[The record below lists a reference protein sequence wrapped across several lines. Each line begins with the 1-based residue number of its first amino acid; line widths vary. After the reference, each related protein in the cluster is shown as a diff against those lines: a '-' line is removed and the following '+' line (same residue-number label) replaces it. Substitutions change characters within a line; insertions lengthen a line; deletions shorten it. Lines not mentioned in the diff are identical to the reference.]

1 MKKVIIYSIVVFF
14 ISLSC
19 SKDETNSNEN
29 TIIDSI
35 DTISTWAYTF
45 QPSTLNCHIGD
56 TIYFELGGSHNAIEV
71 SQDSYNNNLSTLIIN
86 GFEFG
91 YGQSGFFVPVES
103 KTYYYVCEPHLP
115 EMKGKIIV
123 E

>member
-1 MKKVIIYSIVVFF
+1 MRNVIIYGIVVFLTSF
-14 ISLSC
+14 SC

-29 TIIDSI
+29 TVVDSI
-35 DTISTWAYTF
+35 YTISTWAYTF
-45 QPSTLNCHIGD
+45 QPSTLNCNLGD

-71 SQDSYNNNLSTLIIN
+71 SQDSYNNNLSTPIVD

-91 YGQSGFFVPVES
+91 YGQSGFFVPFES

-123 E
+123 D

>member
-1 MKKVIIYSIVVFF
+1 MKKVIIYCIVVFF

-45 QPSTLNCHIGD
+45 QPSILNCSLGD

-71 SQDSYNNNLSTLIIN
+71 SEDTYNSNLSTPIVN

-91 YGQSGFFVPVES
+91 YGESGFFIPLES

-115 EMKGKIIV
+115 EMKGEIIV
-123 E
+123 D

>member
-1 MKKVIIYSIVVFF
+1 MKKVIIYCIVVVF

-45 QPSTLNCHIGD
+45 QPSILNCSLGD

-71 SQDSYNNNLSTLIIN
+71 SEDTYNSNLSTPIVN

-91 YGQSGFFVPVES
+91 YGESGFFIPLES
-103 KTYYYVCEPHLP
+103 KTYYYICEPHLP
-115 EMKGKIIV
+115 EMKGEIIV
-123 E
+123 D

>member
-1 MKKVIIYSIVVFF
+1 MKKLIIWSTIFF
-14 ISLSC
+14 ITLSC
-19 SKDETNSNEN
+19 SKNETSSNEN
-29 TIIDSI
+29 TSIDSI

-45 QPSTLNCHIGD
+45 QPSTLNCFLGD

-71 SQDSYNNNLSTLIIN
+71 SQDSYNANLSTPIVD

-91 YGQSGFFVPVES
+91 YGQSGFFVPIES

-123 E
+123 D

>member
-1 MKKVIIYSIVVFF
+1 MNKVVIFGIVVFSM
-14 ISLSC
+14 SLSC
-19 SKDETNSNEN
+19 SKAETNPNEK
-29 TIIDSI
+29 TVIDSI

-45 QPSTLNCHIGD
+45 QPSTLNCHLGD

-71 SQDSYNNNLSTLIIN
+71 SQDSYNNNLSTPILD

-91 YGQSGFFVPVES
+91 YGQSGFFVPVVS
-103 KTYYYVCEPHLP
+103 KSYYYVCEPHLP

-123 E
+123 D